1 MLCPALDFYLVFLL
15 CLFGFLSLVTD
26 IWSCMILDLCASL
39 GWWCRQKKE
48 QKRGQFATQT
58 SMNYCKVFIGQ
69 TITMIY
75 VNFIEVKFDLAL
87 IMMNRRVTCNCHHH
101 HTHER
106 KKKQHL
112 CRPIIILSLIPSPV
126 PYFYPSISRSVIRTC
141 FPPICN

>member
-1 MLCPALDFYLVFLL
+1 MPYPALDFYRIFLL

-75 VNFIEVKFDLAL
+75 VNFIRGQVWSGSYYDE
-87 IMMNRRVTCNCHHH
+87 
-101 HTHER
+101 
-106 KKKQHL
+106 
-112 CRPIIILSLIPSPV
+112 PSC
-126 PYFYPSISRSVIRTC
+126 YL
-141 FPPICN
+141 